1 MTALRNFEQQPDG
14 SYLPTA
20 ALMDRVRANPEA
32 FPDAATDFAR
42 MSGKSVAEVQ
52 SILEN
57 HGSYFGAVGDRV
69 TDLVQGGSEAVAIAA
84 ENLLPD
90 SVLGEG
96 AASIREFSEGLDP
109 KFETEKG
116 IVENLTEG
124 VGQAVPAIAA
134 TIGTGGWAGLA
145 IGAGVSTLTF
155 DNEETLAATME
166 EIAPGI
172 TPDILVPQEGDS
184 EEVKTL
190 KALAA
195 NTVTDA
201 LAMGAF
207 NVAGKALKGLKGSL
221 SGPAKAPAVD
231 LVAPQGAPS
240 VTAATPRNAVE
251 QVKSAAVEATARKL
265 DNSITAEEAIA
276 RTKTGE
282 RRRLAARI
290 NGQGLTAK
298 PVDTQ
303 LRDRFILDATVS
315 ADRLTGRAADV
326 AAGAVS
332 SEALPADMTVFLHRM
347 YDALEAGDDAA
358 LLATAKQGVT
368 TAGTVNNSYAQTVTA
383 AAIRQALYRKGIGF
397 EEMVALVR
405 SDPSIATKP
414 AAAQT
419 LREISEGIMS
429 LAEIDRHLG
438 SAASYQLNYR
448 KGIMQGTGKTVDD
461 AVKYLEETF
470 GEDGISLFADRF
482 EFIDGAAK
490 QLDGSG
496 IDLVKLLPQLD
507 DMFTEFDKARQGAL
521 ANLKDNMTSS
531 MSAEEKAK
539 AVGSTIR
546 MIKDLQT
553 TALLSQ
559 FSTTGLDIVSNTF
572 NNLLLPFMEHGITKG
587 NWGRAGREYA
597 GYLSGFGKAR
607 EIAVK
612 AWKQGEGVL
621 DDFDI
626 LDQTTS
632 RLSYSNFPIAEKP
645 AAHLAL
651 RMAKVATDA
660 ALASSEFWKATRAQG
675 LAYADGLE
683 LALSSG
689 MGRGEAKRLAADY
702 VSKQFNEAG
711 QLINAKYRLDAAETA
726 WQSTFDTRY
735 VTGKVGQA
743 IDNVRNR
750 DDVTGLLARSA
761 MPFFRTLVNIGSN
774 SMQYLVPPGTPF
786 ALRQMAKSQRFA
798 WLQKVPKT
806 LKALD
811 DFTGANGTAAQNR
824 AVGRHRLGMAATLAA
839 YSLVQVSEDVEIT
852 GASGFKRWD
861 ARKRAF
867 EEYPP
872 NSIVID
878 GTSYDLNRM
887 LPFSAPLMLVG
898 MLRDMEMEAQTQM
911 EGGNY
916 SADNGSAQALVDYV
930 PALALTNLTLFQ
942 DGSAM
947 QGVFNLFDA
956 VQQAVEDKNLD
967 ALGLYAEKYA
977 QQFTPGPVKMIAK
990 NVNET
995 QYEGFDFF
1003 SRYAAAAGF
1012 PVGLPKLDFAG
1023 DPIVHQFG
1031 RGVDPFNRK
1040 PLKLDSPLH
1049 REFVELNRLEGLA
1062 MVPPRPDMV
1071 FDKRYW
1077 RKMGVET
1084 DNILSDGNMPPLTQ
1098 LDTISGKNGWEA
1110 YREYLYRG
1118 ALSEDTTV
1126 NTSGQGDGVDVGKVL
1141 IRKGETFKAA
1151 MSRIIEAETYNVLT
1165 PDARAKVWNAVF
1177 SHFKGLAKDQLEREL
1192 IVKPEVFAGSRYGSP
1207 LGTPAILSDV
1217 KKSSAA
1223 MASQAQRTK
1232 GSPLDEAF
1240 SINR

>member
-1 MTALRNFEQQPDG
+1 MSNFEQQPNG
-14 SYLPTA
+14 YYFPTA
-20 ALMDRVRANPEA
+20 ALMDRVRANPERY
-32 FPDAATDFAR
+32 PDAAADFAR
-42 MSGKSVAEVQ
+42 LSGKGVDEVQ
-52 SILEN
+52 SILDN
-57 HGSYFGAVGDRV
+57 HGSYFGTVGNRV

-84 ENLLPD
+84 ENLLPA
-90 SVLGEG
+90 SVLGSG
-96 AASIREFSEGLDP
+96 AQSLRQFSQGLDP
-109 KFETEKG
+109 KFDTEKG
-116 IVENLTEG
+116 MVENLTEG
-124 VGQAVPAIAA
+124 VGQAIPAIAA

-155 DNEETLAATME
+155 DNDETLTAAME
-166 EIAPGI
+166 EVAPGI

-201 LAMGAF
+201 LSLGAF
-207 NVAGKALKGLKGSL
+207 NVAGKALRGLKRSL
-221 SGPAKAPAVD
+221 SGTAADAVAPNAAP
-231 LVAPQGAPS
+231 LVAAGAPRS
-240 VTAATPRNAVE
+240 AAD
-251 QVKSAAVEATARKL
+251 QVKTAAVEATARKM
-265 DNSITAEEAIA
+265 DASISFEEAA
-276 RTKTGE
+276 SRTKTSE

-290 NGQGLTAK
+290 NGQAVTGQ
-298 PVDTQ
+298 PVDLQ
-303 LRDRFILDATVS
+303 LRDRFVLDATVS
-315 ADRLTGRAADV
+315 ADRLSGRTADV
-326 AAGAVS
+326 AAGAVAS
-332 SEALPADMTVFLHRM
+332 KALPADITGFLHRM
-347 YDALEAGDDAA
+347 HDALEAGDDAA
-358 LLATAKQGVT
+358 LLATAKQGVAA
-368 TAGTVNNSYAQTVTA
+368 AGTVNNSYAQTVTA

-397 EEMVALVR
+397 EEMVSLVR
-405 SDPSIATKP
+405 ADPSIATRP

-419 LREISEGIMS
+419 LRDISEGIMS

-448 KGIMQGTGKTVDD
+448 KGIMQGTGQTVDD

-496 IDLVKLLPQLD
+496 IDLVRLLPQLD
-507 DMFTEFDKARQGAL
+507 DMFSEFDKARQGAL
-521 ANLKDNMTSS
+521 ANLKDNMASRL
-531 MSAEEKAK
+531 SAEEKAK

-559 FSTTGLDIVSNTF
+559 FSTTGLDIASNTL

-597 GYLSGFGKAR
+597 GYLSGFAKAR
-607 EIAVK
+607 EIAAK
-612 AWKQGEGVL
+612 AWKKGEGVL

-626 LDQTTS
+626 TDQTVS

-645 AAHLAL
+645 GAHLAL
-651 RMAKVATDA
+651 RMAKIATDA

-689 MGRGEAKRLAADY
+689 MGKREAKRFASDY
-702 VSKQFNEAG
+702 MLKQFNGAG

-726 WQSTFDTRY
+726 WQAAFDTRY

-761 MPFFRTLVNIGSN
+761 MPFFRTIVNIGSN
-774 SMQYLVPPGTPF
+774 SLQFLVPPGTPF
-786 ALRQMAKSQRFA
+786 ALRQMAKSQRHA
-798 WLQKVPKT
+798 WLRKVPKT

-824 AVGRHRLGMAATLAA
+824 AVGRHRLGMAGTMAA
-839 YSLVQVSEDVEIT
+839 YAVVQMNDDVEIT

-872 NSIVID
+872 NSIVIG
-878 GTSYDLNRM
+878 GTAFDLNRM

-898 MLRDMEMEAQTQM
+898 MLRDMEIEAQTHL

-916 SADNGSAQALVDYV
+916 SADNSTAQALVDYV

-942 DGSAM
+942 DSAAM

-967 ALGLYAEKYA
+967 ALGLYVEKYA
-977 QQFTPGPVKMIAK
+977 QQFTPGVVKMAAK

-1003 SRYAAAAGF
+1003 SRYAAAAGL

-1031 RGVDPFNRK
+1031 RGIDPFSRK
-1040 PLKLDSPLH
+1040 PLKTDSPLH
-1049 REFVELNRLEGLA
+1049 REFVALNRLEGLA

-1077 RKMGVET
+1077 RKMGVLT
-1084 DNILSDGNMPPLTQ
+1084 DGILGSDKAPSLTQ
-1098 LDTISGKNGWEA
+1098 METLDGKNGWEA
-1110 YREYLYRG
+1110 YREYLYHG
-1118 ALSEDTTV
+1118 TLSDDATV
-1126 NTSGQGDGVDVGKVL
+1126 STGGQGDGFDVGKVL
-1141 IRKGETFKAA
+1141 LLKGENFKTAVT
-1151 MSRIIEAETYNVLT
+1151 RIIETGSYRALT

-1177 SHFKGLAKDQLEREL
+1177 GHFKGLAKDQLEREL
-1192 IVKPEVFAGSRYGSP
+1192 IVAPEVFAGSRYGAP
-1207 LGTPAILSDV
+1207 VEAPAFLSDV
-1217 KKSSAA
+1217 RKSSAA
-1223 MASQAQRTK
+1223 MASQVQRSR

-1240 SINR
+1240 RVER